1 MTTLMK
7 KPFQKP
13 QKFTRNLVLIVV
25 LLGSPTIMR
34 GAQNDHQE
42 DAEKHLWCPCG
53 CNQGLNACNHIGCPS
68 APPMRGEVTEY
79 LDEGLDV
86 DAVLT
91 RFEDKYGPT
100 ILTAPSTEGWF
111 DLSAW
116 LMPFAGLLAGL
127 GGVSVFAR
135 RFRNR
140 WSSAQG
146 EKAELDTAA
155 MDTYQKR
162 IEDELVDFTPED

>member
-1 MTTLMK
+1 MLMK
-7 KPFQKP
+7 RAFKKT
-13 QKFTRNLVLIVV
+13 QKFTRNLILIMV
-25 LLGSPTIMR
+25 LLGSPVILV
-34 GAQNDHQE
+34 GAQDTHQAE
-42 DAEKHLWCPCG
+42 AEKHLWCPCS

-86 DAVLT
+86 DAVLA
-91 RFEDKYGPT
+91 RFEEKYGPT

-116 LMPFAGLLAGL
+116 LMPFAGLMVGLAG
-127 GGVSVFAR
+127 VSAFAR

-140 WSSAQG
+140 WNSNQAQVADMDSAS
-146 EKAELDTAA
+146 LDSH
-155 MDTYQKR
+155 QKR
-162 IEDELVDFTPED
+162 LEDDLADFTPED